1 MFVNPKL
8 FFTNSRNP
16 FVNGDRKCLFIL
28 DIPNRK
34 NIRLLL
40 IFLKV
45 TGRICSKPIKIATV
59 ENVGLFLLTFFQRER
74 EYKFPL

>member
-1 MFVNPKL
+1 MEIE
-8 FFTNSRNP
+8 
-16 FVNGDRKCLFIL
+16 KCLFIL

-40 IFLKV
+40 IFPEGYLV
-45 TGRICSKPIKIATV
+45 ESVPKPIKIATV